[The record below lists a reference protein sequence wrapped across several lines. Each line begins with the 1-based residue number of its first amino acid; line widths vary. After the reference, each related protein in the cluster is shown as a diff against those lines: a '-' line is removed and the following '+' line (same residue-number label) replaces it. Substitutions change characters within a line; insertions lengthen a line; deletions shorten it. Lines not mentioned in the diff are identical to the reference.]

1 MLYSTDLWLHFHS
14 FLLEK
19 ISQLLN
25 KVMKEMVILILE
37 KSTNTD
43 TNFYDTAQTKAACFD
58 INKATLFSKLDW
70 SQMLTTCTN
79 NLWLKLYQA
88 HMYCMSL

>member
-1 MLYSTDLWLHFHS
+1 MYWVQLGLSLVEHGETSFVAVMRKDSRLFDLILQLMLYSTDLWLHFHS

-25 KVMKEMVILILE
+25 KVMKEMVIPILE

-43 TNFYDTAQTKAACFD
+43 TNF
-58 INKATLFSKLDW
+58 
-70 SQMLTTCTN
+70 
-79 NLWLKLYQA
+79 
-88 HMYCMSL
+88 